1 MTILLFKIKVVLCVI
16 TRHHHRHRFEKKII
30 RSEREVNAEI
40 ESFLRRRRKTTF
52 VVGKNKHTSLL
63 LVVVKT
69 RVKEDKNVRQKE
81 RTHFSYL
88 QHGLEPVRH
97 SSRHHVCVS
106 SVLQRR
112 SKSSVM
118 LSREVKEVCSRL
130 SGLSLPFLKKL
141 KTLNTF
147 FFLPFL
153 LWDSCV
159 FCVVWIL
166 CAQQ

>member
-52 VVGKNKHTSLL
+52 VVGKNKHTSLP

-69 RVKEDKNVRQKE
+69 RVKEDINVRQKE
-81 RTHFSYL
+81 RERIFSYL

-97 SSRHHVCVS
+97 SSRHYYVCVS

-118 LSREVKEVCSRL
+118 LSREMKEKCALVSL
-130 SGLSLPFLKKL
+130 LSLPFQKKIKNPKYIFFSFL
-141 KTLNTF
+141 CL
-147 FFLPFL
+147 FFLPL
-153 LWDSCV
+153 R
-159 FCVVWIL
+159 
-166 CAQQ
+166 